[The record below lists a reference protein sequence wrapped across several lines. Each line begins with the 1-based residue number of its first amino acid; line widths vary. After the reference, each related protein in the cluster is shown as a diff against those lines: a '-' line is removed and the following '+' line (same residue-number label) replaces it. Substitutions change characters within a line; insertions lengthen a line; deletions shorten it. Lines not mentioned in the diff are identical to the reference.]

1 MAELQEMIQRLKK
14 DLISSSSPLSPV
26 EQHALRRK
34 IVHLQLQLQSKK
46 EVESIMYVRKKE
58 ETGEI
63 TSRQGEKEEGVPKI
77 WGGGGGGGGG
87 QGVPL

>member
-58 ETGEI
+58 ETGKK
-63 TSRQGEKEEGVPKI
+63 QGDKGRKRK
-77 WGGGGGGGGG
+77 GY
-87 QGVPL
+87 